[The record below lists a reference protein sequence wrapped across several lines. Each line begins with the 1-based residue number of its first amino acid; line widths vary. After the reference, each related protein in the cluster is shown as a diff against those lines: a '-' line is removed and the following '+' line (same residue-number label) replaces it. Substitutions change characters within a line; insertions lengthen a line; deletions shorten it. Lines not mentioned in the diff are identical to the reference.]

1 MFCFVGIVLC
11 SGRDPGDFCL
21 SFVLCG
27 CSYIRVR
34 SFWPRDG
41 RRWFPNAK
49 KVSRGSRERRTPSR
63 LMGERSGLESL
74 FRNKCLDAMAMQTMQ
89 LQHPNRAAGDVQ
101 TGNFGKDWEVVVRIV
116 IEWWRRTEVPRSG
129 CGAQV
134 SGDGARRTR

>member
-1 MFCFVGIVLC
+1 MFCGYCVVFW
-11 SGRDPGDFCL
+11 SGSRRLL
-21 SFVLCG
+21 SFL
-27 CSYIRVR
+27 R
-34 SFWPRDG
+34 SVWLFLHSRSKFLAE
-41 RRWFPNAK
+41 RWAAMVSKRK

-89 LQHPNRAAGDVQ
+89 LQHPNRAAGHVQ
-101 TGNFGKDWEVVVRIV
+101 TGNFGKDWEVVVRIIV